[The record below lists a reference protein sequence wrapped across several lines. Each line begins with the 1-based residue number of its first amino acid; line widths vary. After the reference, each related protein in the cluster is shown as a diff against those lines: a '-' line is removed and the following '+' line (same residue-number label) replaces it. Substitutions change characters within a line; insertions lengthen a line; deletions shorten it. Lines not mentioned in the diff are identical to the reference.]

1 MSIKFF
7 DMFAGIGG
15 FRSGLE
21 AIGGFECVGYCEIDK
36 YAKQAYEAMYDTGG
50 ELYFDDA
57 RKIVP
62 EQLPDFD
69 LLVGGFPCQSFSIA
83 GARKGFDDIRGTLF
97 FKIARIASV
106 KKPKYIFLENVP
118 GMLNHD
124 SGRTFETIL
133 NTLNTGSPKSI
144 KLFGERRCSIACEF
158 LTACGWKRVSTACT
172 DEGYDVCWQ
181 VLNSKNFGV
190 PQSRIECLLS
200 DILEDNVPE
209 KYYLSRKQAEKLL
222 YKEKPTQGERIYSS
236 KGLSCTLT
244 SGSGGFGGHS
254 GLYLIEDTE
263 NFELPIKSKTKDGYQ
278 IAYPGDSIDTA
289 FSGQNSRRGRV
300 GSQVA
305 HTLTTSATQAY
316 YFIDLNPDP
325 KLTEIAR
332 CITARQDSGISNR
345 KAEHSGL
352 FVENSDVLDDDEK
365 FAVAFVEPNGEVH
378 IGRIRKLT
386 PRECWKLQGFTDGQ
400 FDKANA
406 TGLSDSRLYKMAGN
420 AVTVNVISEIGK
432 IIKKVNDKN

>member
-1 MSIKFF
+1 MMMQEKSYPNSYPISTLLPADFLAKASQSQEQEKDLTIQEKRCFLKLQELLPLKNLSISSLK
-7 DMFAGIGG
+7 MFPVCLTTTKAGHLKQSSIHWMNWGMM
-15 FRSGLE
+15 
-21 AIGGFECVGYCEIDK
+21 
-36 YAKQAYEAMYDTGG
+36 YA
-50 ELYFDDA
+50 
-57 RKIVP
+57 
-62 EQLPDFD
+62 
-69 LLVGGFPCQSFSIA
+69 
-83 GARKGFDDIRGTLF
+83 
-97 FKIARIASV
+97 
-106 KKPKYIFLENVP
+106 
-118 GMLNHD
+118 
-124 SGRTFETIL
+124 GRY
-133 NTLNTGSPKSI
+133 
-144 KLFGERRCSIACEF
+144 
-158 LTACGWKRVSTACT
+158 LTAKIS
-172 DEGYDVCWQ
+172 EYP
-181 VLNSKNFGV
+181 NHE
-190 PQSRIECLLS
+190 IECTLS
-200 DILEDNVPE
+200 DIIEDNMPA

-222 YKEKPTQGERIYSS
+222 YKENPTQGERIYSS

-254 GLYLIEDTE
+254 GLYLVEDTE
-263 NFELPIKSKTKDGYQ
+263 NFGLPIKSKTKDGYQ

-305 HTLTTSATQAY
+305 HTLTTSATQAVFY
-316 YFIDLNPDP
+316 LLPERENDRISHRSLTQSVKLVGRHESNEMDTRVHFIDLNPDP

-345 KAEHSGL
+345 KAEHSGV
-352 FVENSDVLDDDEK
+352 FVENSDVLDDNEK

-386 PRECWKLQGFTDGQ
+386 PRECWRLQGFTDDQ
-400 FDKANA
+400 FDKAKA